1 MKRETIF
8 QEGNVVTWQYDGMQA
23 IGIVDGYSY
32 ISVALNYKMDSNI
45 KEGDLWYYD
54 DIYTDEGSDVRLA
67 TMSERFA
74 LIMALHKRG
83 EHFVCC
89 DDKIRFIPKTEG
101 KE

>member
-32 ISVALNYKMDSNI
+32 VSVALNYKMDSNI

-54 DIYTDEGSDVRLA
+54 DIYTDEGSNVRLA
-67 TMSERFA
+67 TMSERLA

-83 EHFVCC
+83 KHFVCY
-89 DDKIRFIPKTEG
+89 DDKMKLISETED
-101 KE
+101 EE